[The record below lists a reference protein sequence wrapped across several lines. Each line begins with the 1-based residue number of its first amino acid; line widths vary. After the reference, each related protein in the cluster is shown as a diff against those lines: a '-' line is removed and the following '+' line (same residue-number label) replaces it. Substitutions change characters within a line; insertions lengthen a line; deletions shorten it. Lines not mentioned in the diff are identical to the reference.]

1 MARRLFDI
9 ACAASALIVLAP
21 VFVAAWIGI
30 RVSSPGPVLFRA
42 KRIGRGEREFTML
55 KFRSM
60 HTGSE
65 QSSPITSAG
74 DTRIFPFGRFLRGWK
89 VDELP
94 QLVNVLVGDMSII
107 GPRPEHP
114 DIVREHYSD
123 RDRETLSV
131 RPGLASPGS
140 IYNYTH
146 GESSLVGGDVASQY
160 VDRLMPIKLGLD
172 RIYVQRASILYD
184 VRIVGRTV
192 GVLVA
197 RACGRQHFEDPP
209 EMSAF
214 EGHTDCLPREQ
225 ILPIPNSQY
234 PASK

>member
-9 ACAASALIVLAP
+9 ACAASALLLLAP
-21 VFVAAWIGI
+21 LFVAAWIGI
-30 RVSSPGPVLFRA
+30 RVSSQGPVLFRA

-65 QSSPITSAG
+65 QSGPITSAG
-74 DTRIFPFGRFLRGWK
+74 DTRVFPFGRWLRRWK

-94 QLVNVLVGDMSII
+94 QLVNVLLGDMSIV

-146 GESSLVGGDVASQY
+146 GESGLVGADVTSLY
-160 VDRLMPIKLGLD
+160 VDQLMPIKLGLD
-172 RIYVQRASILYD
+172 RVYVQRASIFYD
-184 VRIVGRTV
+184 LRIVGRTA

-197 RACGRQHFEDPP
+197 KAWGRRHFEDPP
-209 EMSAF
+209 EMYAWSGPAASLS
-214 EGHTDCLPREQ
+214 EESHPLDSQLSYPTRE
-225 ILPIPNSQY
+225 
-234 PASK
+234 